1 MIKLERRFNLL
12 AAIYVGEEMVIVAQ
26 RQGNLEA
33 EASAYKNLSRFHG
46 AIGNER
52 LTIVNL
58 EKALWLFEQL
68 GKQSAVIHTKIDL
81 LERSLSYRKIEEV
94 ISEMEALLAQ
104 ATEDKDTAN
113 MTNLH
118 LRLLFQTQTAGLYD
132 KMETHVGVLEKI
144 PLSDPIKPMEYGKA
158 IHAALGRADLLKV
171 RGKLAEA
178 ERFYQKTLRLCEA
191 QPSRWLEIQVLH
203 SLSDL
208 EWERGNVAMAKSY
221 LDKAHGKAGKLELDD
236 LLAVNYES
244 KAKIAEAEQ
253 RFGDALAYI
262 KKQQFHKDKFKSQ
275 SAGFN
280 PQSYFLQ
287 KEKDQLATDKKN
299 QALELQ
305 LKEAQLRNALIITAF
320 VLLLATGFL
329 FGMNKQR
336 KAKQELAAQ
345 NVLIQQQS
353 EKLKTLDVAKSHFFA
368 NVSHELRTPLTLL
381 LGPIK
386 TLLKENQLTEKQS
399 QLLQMANHSGKQLQ
413 QLVNEILDLQK
424 LEMGKMELYEKP
436 TQLSLFFNRYA
447 AQFESLAQRRQIDFS
462 IETTVGD
469 EVMANI
475 DQEKCRQ
482 IIYNLLSNAFKFTPP
497 GGRVKVKLEIRNWEI
512 EETGK
517 PISKFQISNFQIS
530 VSDSGP
536 GIHPDDLPHV
546 FDRFFQTTRPEKP
559 AEGGTGIGLAL
570 CHEYAHLF
578 GGKIEVESPDPR
590 SGGKGTIMRVTFPI
604 KVLDSPK
611 SAVHRPQPDEVGRQ
625 PWTTRLHPPGFGG
638 KIPCRH
644 CGKRPSC
651 AGNFS
656 G

>member
-1 MIKLERRFNLL
+1 MSHLVPYILLLSLLFLGGVSGNLMAQNNTSTTSAAEALWPLIEKQLEQPGADTTRQFILQQVRSHCGAENDCLFQTYFGIMIKLERRFNLL
-12 AAIYVGEEMVIVAQ
+12 AAIYVGEEMVKVAQ

-68 GKQSAVIHTKIDL
+68 GKQSAVIHTKIGL

-208 EWERGNVAMAKSY
+208 EWDRGNVAMAKSY

-253 RFGDALAYI
+253 RFGDALSYI
-262 KKQQFHKDKFKSQ
+262 KNSSSTRINSSHKAPGS
-275 SAGFN
+275 
-280 PQSYFLQ
+280 
-287 KEKDQLATDKKN
+287 TH
-299 QALELQ
+299 
-305 LKEAQLRNALIITAF
+305 
-320 VLLLATGFL
+320 
-329 FGMNKQR
+329 
-336 KAKQELAAQ
+336 KA
-345 NVLIQQQS
+345 I
-353 EKLKTLDVAKSHFFA
+353 
-368 NVSHELRTPLTLL
+368 
-381 LGPIK
+381 
-386 TLLKENQLTEKQS
+386 
-399 QLLQMANHSGKQLQ
+399 
-413 QLVNEILDLQK
+413 
-424 LEMGKMELYEKP
+424 
-436 TQLSLFFNRYA
+436 FFNKKKTNWRPI
-447 AQFESLAQRRQIDFS
+447 RR
-462 IETTVGD
+462 
-469 EVMANI
+469 
-475 DQEKCRQ
+475 
-482 IIYNLLSNAFKFTPP
+482 
-497 GGRVKVKLEIRNWEI
+497 
-512 EETGK
+512 
-517 PISKFQISNFQIS
+517 
-530 VSDSGP
+530 
-536 GIHPDDLPHV
+536 
-546 FDRFFQTTRPEKP
+546 
-559 AEGGTGIGLAL
+559 
-570 CHEYAHLF
+570 
-578 GGKIEVESPDPR
+578 
-590 SGGKGTIMRVTFPI
+590 I
-604 KVLDSPK
+604 KHWNS
-611 SAVHRPQPDEVGRQ
+611 S
-625 PWTTRLHPPGFGG
+625 
-638 KIPCRH
+638 
-644 CGKRPSC
+644 
-651 AGNFS
+651 
-656 G
+656 